1 MKYILYCRKST
12 DEKDKQ
18 VLSIEAQ
25 IAELQEFAIRE
36 RLEIVAT
43 FSESRT
49 AKSPGRP
56 VFKEVLTKIESG
68 EADAILSWHPDRLAR
83 NSIDGG
89 YLIYLLDTG
98 KLLDLKFP
106 SFWFDNTPQGKF
118 MLNLAFGQSK
128 YYIDNLSENVKRGL
142 RQKIRNGV
150 WPSQAPYGYLN
161 NKLTK
166 SIEVDQEKSKVVWKA
181 FETFAKE
188 KVTFTDVSLLLA
200 RGGIHKRSGKPVG
213 ISQVHKMLTNQF
225 YIGIM
230 SYNHEYF
237 EGKHE
242 LFLDRKLFNRVQSKL
257 EHKTSSK
264 PHCHDFA
271 FSGLMRCGECGAT
284 ITAESHIKKYKNGKS
299 QTFKYYRCTK
309 KLRPC
314 SQPYL
319 EETKL
324 KDQLIGFVSSATL
337 PHTWKRD
344 WLNRL
349 EGDKQ
354 LDQQS
359 ADTFIA
365 KYKLDIQTL
374 DGKLN
379 LLLDSYLDGTID
391 SQTYKD
397 KKNQLFTE
405 KKSLE
410 DKIAKTKSGGS
421 SWLEPMTEFV
431 HCALQ
436 AQKVAR
442 PDTPSEDLRIFAQNI
457 GSNYFLKDKKL
468 TGELKKPFASL
479 RAWAGARAISQK
491 YGRNF
496 FEVTPM
502 GIEPMISWMKT
513 KCPRPLDDG
522 AKLLIYEEWAGR
534 DSNPRQIA

>member
-25 IAELQEFAIRE
+25 IAELQEFATRE
-36 RLEIVAT
+36 KLEIVAT

-56 VFKEVLTKIESG
+56 IFKEVLNKIESG

-128 YYIDNLSENVKRGL
+128 YYVDNLSENVKRGL

-161 NKLTK
+161 NKLSK
-166 SIEVDQEKSKVVWKA
+166 SIEVDPEKSKVVRKA

-188 KVTFTDVSLLLA
+188 KVSFADVSLLLA
-200 RGGIHKRSGKPVG
+200 KGDIFKRSGKPVG

-230 SYNHEYF
+230 VFNGEFF

-242 LFLDRKLFNRVQSKL
+242 VFISRKLFNAVKKKLEQKGVSKL
-257 EHKTSSK
+257 KS
-264 PHCHDFA
+264 HDFA
-271 FSGLMRCGECGAT
+271 FSGLMRCGECGAC
-284 ITAESHIKKYKNGKS
+284 ITAETHTKHYKHGGT
-299 QTFKYYRCTK
+299 QIFKYYRCTK
-309 KLRPC
+309 KLKPC

-324 KDQLIGFVSSATL
+324 KDQLIRFVSSATL
-337 PHTWKRD
+337 PNAWRKNWLSWLERD
-344 WLNRL
+344 KLV
-349 EGDKQ
+349 E
-354 LDQQS
+354 QQS
-359 ADTFIA
+359 AESSLV
-365 KYKLDIQTL
+365 KLKFDIQMI

-391 SQTYKD
+391 SQIYKD

-405 KKSLE
+405 KKNFE
-410 DKIAKTKSGGS
+410 DKIAKNKSGDS

-442 PDTPSEDLRIFAQNI
+442 PDTPSEDLRIFAKNI
-457 GSNYFLKDKKL
+457 GSNYFLKDKQL

-479 RAWAGARAISQK
+479 RAWAGARATDPKISE
-491 YGRNF
+491 NF
-496 FEVTPM
+496 CKVIPA
-502 GIEPMISWMKT
+502 GVEPAISWMRT

-522 AKLLIYEEWAGR
+522 T
-534 DSNPRQIA
+534 N

>member
-1 MKYILYCRKST
+1 MPKYILYCRKST

-25 IAELQEFAIRE
+25 IAELKEFAIRE
-36 RLEIVAT
+36 KLEIVTA

-56 VFKEVLTKIESG
+56 IFKEVLKKIESG

-128 YYIDNLSENVKRGL
+128 YYVDNLSENVKRGL

-161 NKLTK
+161 NKATRG
-166 SIEVDQEKSKVVWKA
+166 IELDPEKSKIVKKA
-181 FETFAKE
+181 FEIFAKE
-188 KVTFTDVSLLLA
+188 KVSFTDVSLLLA
-200 RGGIHKRSGKPVG
+200 KGGITKRSGKPVG

-237 EGKHE
+237 EGSHDQ
-242 LFLDRKLFNRVQSKL
+242 FISRKLFNTVKKKL
-257 EHKTSSK
+257 EQKDRSK
-264 PHCHDFA
+264 FKSHDYA

-284 ITAESHIKKYKNGKS
+284 ITAESHTKHYKNGTN
-299 QTFKYYRCTK
+299 QTFTYYRCTK
-309 KLRPC
+309 KLKPC

-324 KDQLIGFVSSATL
+324 KDQLVGFIASASL
-337 PHTWKRD
+337 PKRWGKD
-344 WLNRL
+344 WLNWL
-349 EGDKQ
+349 EEDKIKE
-354 LDQQS
+354 QQS
-359 ADTFIA
+359 SQESLI
-365 KYKLDIQTL
+365 KLKSVIQAI

-391 SQTYKD
+391 SPTYKS

-405 KKSLE
+405 KQNLE
-410 DKIAKTKSGGS
+410 DKIAKLEGGCS
-421 SWLEPMTEFV
+421 HWLEPMEEFI

-436 AQKVAR
+436 AQKIAR
-442 PDTPSEDLRIFAQNI
+442 PNTAGDDLRSFAKNI
-457 GSNYFLKDKKL
+457 GSNFFLKDKQL
-468 TGELKKPFASL
+468 QIEYKKPFASL
-479 RAWAGARAISQK
+479 RAAALARATIPAAADFSLSVNIVLPRWNTLLANLIKIHSTLKQ
-491 YGRNF
+491 F
-496 FEVTPM
+496 IQLP
-502 GIEPMISWMKT
+502 EPNY
-513 KCPRPLDDG
+513 
-522 AKLLIYEEWAGR
+522 IYAQV
-534 DSNPRQIA
+534 DLS

>member
-1 MKYILYCRKST
+1 VKYILYCRKST

-43 FSESRT
+43 FSESKT

-56 VFKEVLTKIESG
+56 IFKEVLSKIESG

-128 YYIDNLSENVKRGL
+128 YYVDNLSENVKRGL

-161 NKLTK
+161 NKATRG
-166 SIEVDQEKSKVVWKA
+166 IELDLEKSKVVKKT

-188 KVTFTDVSLLLA
+188 KVSFADVSLLLA
-200 RGGIHKRSGKPVG
+200 KGGIHKRSGKPVG

-230 SYNHEYF
+230 FFNGEYF
-237 EGKHE
+237 EGKHDI
-242 LFLDRKLFNRVQSKL
+242 FISRKLFNTVTKKIENKGVSKF
-257 EHKTSSK
+257 KS
-264 PHCHDFA
+264 HDFA
-271 FSGLMRCGECGAT
+271 FSGLMRCGECGAC
-284 ITAESHIKKYKNGKS
+284 ITAETHTKHYKHGGI
-299 QTFKYYRCTK
+299 QIFKYYRCTK
-309 KLRPC
+309 KLKHC

-337 PHTWKRD
+337 PQAWKKN

-349 EGDKQ
+349 ERDRI

-359 ADTFIA
+359 AETSLV
-365 KYKLDIQTL
+365 KLKFDIQTI
-374 DGKLN
+374 DGNLN

-391 SQTYKD
+391 SQTYKQ
-397 KKNQLFTE
+397 KKNELFTSKQYFE
-405 KKSLE
+405 S
-410 DKIAKTKSGGS
+410 KIAKNKAGGS

-442 PDTPSEDLRIFAQNI
+442 PDTPSEDLAVFANNI
-457 GSNYFLKDKKL
+457 GSNFFMKDKQL

-479 RAWAGARAISQK
+479 RAWAGARATDPKISE
-491 YGRNF
+491 NF
-496 FEVTPM
+496 CKVTPRVAEWNQ
-502 GIEPMISWMKT
+502 IWSELKYLYSVLSQSHKP
-513 KCPRPLDDG
+513 
-522 AKLLIYEEWAGR
+522 AFIY
-534 DSNPRQIA
+534 SQ